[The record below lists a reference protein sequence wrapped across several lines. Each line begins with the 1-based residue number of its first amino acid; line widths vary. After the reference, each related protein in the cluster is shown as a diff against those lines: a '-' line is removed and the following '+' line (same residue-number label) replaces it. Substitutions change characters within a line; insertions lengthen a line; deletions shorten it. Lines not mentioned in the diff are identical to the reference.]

1 MDGDEIKAL
10 MASGLPCD
18 AKVRMIRQ
26 IYIAVCEVAEDEG
39 FEITRDVHPDVASEN
54 LYRFFRT
61 KAGAIAAY
69 KTIQML
75 ACLGA
80 NQEDV
85 KGEMEARENWR
96 KKESDFSRN

>member
-1 MDGDEIKAL
+1 MDEDEIKAL

-39 FEITRDVHPDVASEN
+39 FEVTRDVHPEVVSEN

-61 KAGAIAAY
+61 KAGAVAAY

-80 NQEDV
+80 TQEDV
-85 KGEMEARENWR
+85 KEEMESRENWL